1 MGGIV
6 GSSCCYIF
14 DELKDKK
21 EALYNVY
28 TEYAYNIYIECIEIY
43 NEKLKDLLNS
53 KNSPILREIKDNKKG
68 PKIFRTE
75 IQNVT
80 RKHVKSIKEILNI
93 IHIASLNRKISK
105 TSLRSHLIIRLI
117 IKTMNGDTNKKTES
131 VINFVD
137 LAGSENVRK
146 TASKQNNNNNK
157 NNDQNNKNP
166 NNSTPKTRKKQIK
179 EAGNILKS
187 LTTLSQVIDALIKEK
202 KHVPYKDSKL
212 TRLLK
217 NSLGG
222 NCKTALLICA
232 SPHIYNRYETIR
244 SLKFGQRCQ
253 QITNYINYKP
263 LELEQEPTT

>member
-43 NEKLKDLLNS
+43 NEKLKDLLN
-53 KNSPILREIKDNKKG
+53 
-68 PKIFRTE
+68 
-75 IQNVT
+75 
-80 RKHVKSIKEILNI
+80 
-93 IHIASLNRKISK
+93 RKISK
-105 TSLRSHLIIRLI
+105 TALNETSSRSHLIIRLI

-232 SPHIYNRYETIR
+232 SPHIYNR
-244 SLKFGQRCQ
+244 
-253 QITNYINYKP
+253 
-263 LELEQEPTT
+263 